1 MTLKTLSITLVLFLF
16 SLPVN
21 AQVVAIIGQDTLTL
35 TDFRV
40 AYLDVVKKPG
50 IFDSK
55 ELREKVLNDLID
67 GRLLA
72 TEARKTGLLPDERIK
87 NKVNHY
93 GNKVLREIHYDRVI
107 KSGIK
112 VTEAANEEAYQFTQ
126 EQRKISHLFFK
137 TKKQADSV
145 YALIKAGQP
154 FEKLA
159 ATVFKND
166 EKLAATG
173 GDLGWV
179 YWDQLDYDLG
189 ITAFRLPV
197 DSISSPVKS
206 PFGYHIVKVTSW
218 KKNPLITRQQY
229 ELSASKTKV
238 QLVSKIGE
246 KMAAEYLSSLA
257 KRSKIQLFPEALK
270 KLQTNLEGKFKR
282 QPNQMD
288 QAAEI
293 QLSDQEIKVI
303 ESGIED
309 IRNLPVASV
318 NGKIITASD
327 FAGAMTYL
335 PYSVLYSGFGNT
347 VDYVLRDELVNQESV
362 QMGFDRS
369 DTVRAKTELFET
381 QLLELDMRWILIRS
395 VTITD
400 DEVRAWFELKKG
412 NYPGADFET
421 MKEILHTELLNL
433 KKQQAV
439 PEFVTEKK
447 KEIPVTKNVTIIN
460 DYYDRLLKR

>member
-1 MTLKTLSITLVLFLF
+1 MIKNSLFALFLLVSF
-16 SLPVN
+16 SVKS
-21 AQVVAIIGQDTLTL
+21 QVVATIGQDTLTL

-55 ELREKVLNDLID
+55 ELREKVLSDMID
-67 GRLLA
+67 ARILA
-72 TEARKTGLLPDERIK
+72 KEAKKTGLLPDQKTI
-87 NKVNHY
+87 NKVKYY

-107 KSGIK
+107 KSAIH
-112 VTEAANEEAYQFTQ
+112 VSEDENEEAYQFTQ
-126 EQRKISHLFFK
+126 EQRRVSHLYFK
-137 TKKQADSV
+137 TKHEADSV
-145 YALIKAGQP
+145 YSLLKAGAS
-154 FEKLA
+154 FEKMA
-159 ATVFKND
+159 MSVFKD
-166 EKLAATG
+166 DSLALKG

-179 YWDQLDYDLG
+179 YWDQLDYDFG
-189 ITAFRLPV
+189 MKTFRQPL

-206 PFGYHIVKVTSW
+206 LYGYHIIKVTSW
-218 KKNPLITRQQY
+218 KKNPMITRQQY
-229 ELSASKTKV
+229 ELSAAKTKV
-238 QLVSKIGE
+238 LLVSKIGE
-246 KMAAEYLSSLA
+246 RNAADYLSSLA

-270 KLQTNLEGKFKR
+270 KLQMKLSGKLKR
-282 QPNQMD
+282 QPNQLD
-288 QAAEI
+288 QASDI

-303 ESGIED
+303 ETGIED
-309 IRNLPVASV
+309 IRSLPVASV
-318 NGKIITASD
+318 NGKILTAED

-362 QMGFDRS
+362 QMGFNRS
-369 DTVRAKTELFET
+369 DTLKAKAELFET

-421 MKEILHTELLNL
+421 MKETLRAELLNR
-433 KKQQAV
+433 KKQEAV
-439 PEFVTEKK
+439 PQFVSEKK
-447 KEIPVTKNVTIIN
+447 TEIPVTKNIKVVN
-460 DYYDRLLKR
+460 DYYDKMLKR

>member
-1 MTLKTLSITLVLFLF
+1 MTLKLLSVAFFGLLF
-16 SLPVN
+16 SLPVES
-21 AQVVAIIGQDTLTL
+21 QVVATIGADTLTL
-35 TDFRV
+35 TDFRI

-55 ELREKVLNDLID
+55 DLREKVLNDLID
-67 GRLLA
+67 GRILA
-72 TEARKTGLLPDERIK
+72 AEAKKTGLLPDEKTK
-87 NKVNHY
+87 NKVNY
-93 GNKVLREIHYDRVI
+93 FGNKVLREIHYDRVI

-112 VTEAANEEAYQFTQ
+112 VTEAENEEAYQYTQ

-137 TKKQADSV
+137 TKKEADSV
-145 YALIKAGQP
+145 YALIKAGRS

-159 ATVFKND
+159 SSVFKND

-189 ITAFRLPV
+189 MTAFRLPV

-229 ELSASKTKV
+229 ELSAAKTKV
-238 QLVSKIGE
+238 QLENKIGE
-246 KMAAEYLSSLA
+246 RNAAEYLSELA

-270 KLQTNLEGKFKR
+270 KLQSKLNGKLKR

-288 QAAEI
+288 QSAEI

-318 NGKIITASD
+318 NGKIMTAGD

-335 PYSVLYSGFGNT
+335 PYSVLFSGFGNT

-362 QMGFDRS
+362 QMGFNRS
-369 DTVRAKTELFET
+369 DTLRAKTELLET
-381 QLLELDMRWILIRS
+381 QLLEIDMRWILIRS
-395 VTITD
+395 VTLTD
-400 DEVRAWFELKKG
+400 DEVRAYFELQKG
-412 NYPGADFET
+412 KYPGADFET
-421 MKEILHTELLNL
+421 MKETLRAELLNR

-439 PEFVTEKK
+439 PQFVAEKK
-447 KEIPVTKNVTIIN
+447 KEIPVTKNMTIIN
-460 DYYDRLLKR
+460 DYYDKLLKR

>member
-1 MTLKTLSITLVLFLF
+1 MILKTLSVTLFTFLF
-16 SLPVN
+16 SLQVK
-21 AQVVAIIGQDTLTL
+21 AQVVATIGPDTLTL

-50 IFDSK
+50 IFDSN

-67 GRLLA
+67 GRILA
-72 TEARKTGLLPDERIK
+72 SEARKTGLLPDQKTK
-87 NKVNHY
+87 NKVRFY
-93 GNKVLREIHYDRVI
+93 RNKVLREIHYERVI
-107 KSGIK
+107 KSGINI
-112 VTEAANEEAYQFTQ
+112 TEAENEEAYQFTQ

-137 TKKQADSV
+137 TKKEADSAH
-145 YALIKAGQP
+145 ALIKKGYS

-159 ATVFKND
+159 ASVFKND
-166 EKLAATG
+166 EKLAASG
-173 GDLGWV
+173 GDLGWI

-189 ITAFRLPV
+189 MTAFRLPI

-229 ELSASKTKV
+229 ELSAAKTKV
-238 QLVSKIGE
+238 QLESKIGE
-246 KMAAEYLSSLA
+246 KKAAEYLSELA
-257 KRSKIQLFPEALK
+257 KRSKIQLFPGALK
-270 KLQTNLEGKFKR
+270 QLQSNLDGKLKR

-288 QAAEI
+288 QNAEI

-318 NGKIITASD
+318 NGKILTAGD

-335 PYSVLYSGFGNT
+335 PYSVLFSGFGNT

-362 QMGFDRS
+362 QMGFNGS
-369 DTVRAKTELFET
+369 DTVRAKTELLET
-381 QLLELDMRWILIRS
+381 QLLELDMKWILIRS

-400 DEVRAWFELKKG
+400 EEVRAWFELKKG

-421 MKEILHTELLNL
+421 MKETLHNELLNL

-439 PEFVTEKK
+439 PEFVSEKK
-447 KEIPVTKNVTIIN
+447 KEIPVTKNLAVIN